1 MSVDIKII
9 VSCVQDYHTIEDE
22 YSVPSALDIVS
33 VVQCL
38 SHCSTAKAL
47 LWRILLS
54 ICWN

>member
-47 LWRILLS
+47 L
-54 ICWN
+54 